1 MKVNTNQRENVM
13 KVTRRT
19 LTFGT
24 VAALAAP
31 AIVIPGRSAHAAE
44 FNFKIG
50 MVQPKDHIAVQI
62 LDKAAA
68 KMAKES
74 NGRIQLQTYPS
85 GQLGGD
91 VDMIMEVHSGALD
104 FQLESGTMLSNVV
117 PVAGINAVG
126 FAFKDSEQAWQAMDG
141 PLGAV
146 VRDALDKGG
155 FYCFPTCFEQGFR
168 QLTTSRRK
176 VMNVGDVK
184 NLKLRL
190 PIGPVWTSLW
200 ANMGA
205 APTSV
210 DVSELYTALQ
220 TGVVEGSE
228 GPLQQIETFKLYEVQ
243 KYIAMTNHMWDN
255 WWIITNK
262 EMWQKLPA
270 DIKDI
275 MARNYEEAAKE
286 ERAAI
291 LADNNHTAELLKSQG
306 VTFTDPDLDSFLDKL
321 KSTTYYKDWSKKY
334 GAEVWGA
341 LEQVVGKRS

>member
-1 MKVNTNQRENVM
+1 MQ
-13 KVTRRT
+13 VTRRT

-44 FNFKIG
+44 FTFKIG

-62 LDKAAA
+62 LDKTAA
-68 KMAKES
+68 KMAEES
-74 NGRIQLQTYPS
+74 KGRIQLQTYPS

-91 VDMIMEVHSGALD
+91 LDMIMEVKSGALD
-104 FQLESGTMLSNVV
+104 FQVESGTMLSNVV

-126 FAFKDSEQAWQAMDG
+126 FAFKDSQQAWQAMDG
-141 PLGAV
+141 PLGAT
-146 VRDALDKGG
+146 VREALDNSG

-176 VMNVGDVK
+176 VMTVADVK

-200 ANMGA
+200 AGLGA

-210 DVSELYTALQ
+210 DISEMYTALQ

-255 WWIITNK
+255 WWIIMNK
-262 EMWQKLPA
+262 AMWQKLPA

-275 MARNYEEAAKE
+275 MTRNFEAAAKE

-291 LADNNHTAELLKSQG
+291 LADNQHTADLLKSQG
-306 VTFTDPDLDSFLDKL
+306 VTITEPDLESFRDKL
-321 KSTTYYKDWSKKY
+321 KSTSYYKDWSKKY
-334 GAEVWGA
+334 GEKVWGA
-341 LEQVVGKRS
+341 LEQVVGKLS